1 MKITLYS
8 DGACS
13 GNPGPGGYGCI
24 LSTVLENGTLYER
37 EYSGGTGNTTNN
49 RMEIA
54 GVIRGLKEI
63 KKPCDVEVIS
73 DSQYVC
79 NAYNKGWIDNWKK
92 NNWEKK
98 GVPIPNADYW
108 KILDALV
115 SRQVSVTFL
124 WVKGHAGNKC
134 NERCD
139 RLAVAESQKYKN

>member
-124 WVKGHAGNKC
+124 WVKGHAGNKY